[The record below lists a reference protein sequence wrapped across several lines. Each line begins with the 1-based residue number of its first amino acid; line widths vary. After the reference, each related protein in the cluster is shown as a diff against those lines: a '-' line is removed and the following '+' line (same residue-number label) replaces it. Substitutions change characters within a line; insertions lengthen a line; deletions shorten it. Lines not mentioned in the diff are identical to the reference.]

1 MREFLK
7 EYSNSNPNKDRLNY
21 GLINK
26 TYDKPLIE
34 YINDSAKS
42 LEVIKNIEFLGS
54 RFVEYESDIDMS
66 KYERRRKSKD
76 KKKNK
81 QEIKYMSIDDSRVA
95 ELILKF
101 RITYKGEVEIIEKP
115 ILIPMPDEYGY
126 YQIKGKRYILMY
138 QLVDASTYV
147 NKNSVVLKSIMPIF
161 MTRKAFSKKDTEGNE
176 WTCPVFT
183 TRVFKNDIVIM
194 YFYFAKLGIKALNY
208 FMVHQFVSFSEEKKD
223 TENYIYFQIS
233 SGFYLKINREVFRES
248 QYVRSVAFMILA
260 ICNTKVNATNI
271 NSKVFWIEKIGN
283 IFSVSTNHYEK
294 GKNILVFFDRMLD
307 ETTRSNLRID
317 PRYKR
322 SMYSILL
329 YMFQNFNEL
338 KKKDNMDMENKRL
351 RDSEYITSLLNRE
364 LSKRILPVVN
374 SGKKLSKEKIKDIF
388 KFSGKILIDQ
398 LYNSGLFRYDD
409 QVNDMDFFQ
418 KLKYTV
424 KGPNS
429 QGGQNSQSISSAIR
443 GLHPSMIGRIDL
455 NVVGTSDP
463 GTGGVLTPF
472 CETDGLYF
480 SSKGEPQAGQFNV
493 EKQNAKFDEK
503 INERD
508 VIDSFNTYDE
518 YKEFENKI
526 SGFYTSR
533 LYSKETE
540 NTNKMYINLD
550 IDEDEV

>member
-76 KKKNK
+76 KKNK

-101 RITYKGEVEIIEKP
+101 RITFRGESEIIEKP

-161 MTRKAFSKKDTEGNE
+161 LTRKAFTKKDTEGHE
-176 WTCPVFT
+176 WTCPIFT

-194 YFYFAKLGIKALNY
+194 YFYFAKLGVKALNY

-233 SGFYLKINREVFRES
+233 SGFYLKINREVFKES
-248 QYVRSVAFMILA
+248 QYVRSVAFMILSV
-260 ICNTKVNATNI
+260 CNTKVNATNVD
-271 NSKVFWIEKIGN
+271 SKVFWIEKIGN

-429 QGGQNSQSISSAIR
+429 QGGQNSQSISSSIR

-480 SSKGEPQAGQFNV
+480 SSKGEPQAGKFNV
-493 EKQNAKFDEK
+493 EKENAKFDEK
-503 INERD
+503 INDRE
-508 VIDSFNTYDE
+508 VIDVFNTYDE
-518 YKEFENKI
+518 YKEFESKI
-526 SGFYTSR
+526 SGFYTSN
-533 LYSKETE
+533 LYSVKKED
-540 NTNKMYINLD
+540 TNKMYINLD
-550 IDEDEV
+550 IEDEEV